1 MKMKCFIIFFAK
13 YNFIVVVKLR
23 RMSWRGYVAPMAEKR
38 KAYGVVWINLKER
51 DRYED
56 FG

>member
-23 RMSWRGYVAPMAEKR
+23 RMSWRGYVAPMEEKR
-38 KAYGVVWINLKER
+38 NAYGVVWINLKER